1 MKNRLAAINRRII
14 PYNPEFR
21 KLPLVKSV
29 NAALVLQQLDF
40 WFDKHTEF
48 YKFLEP
54 APDNWSYTE
63 GDSWTEELGF
73 SAEEFTT
80 AFRQIG
86 LQYKSHKA
94 FKLAANVFVSPEGVE
109 YYYASYIDRR
119 RGTTHYVRNHRLLDA
134 ELQKLVEGVDIV
146 RKEKPESPVSDPEE
160 IRARVN
166 RLERERQEREA
177 EKIQMKTKP
186 TPEEIAAKKAQKE
199 EEKRQRAEAKA
210 QAERE
215 RQEKIDADNKWRYD
229 LFGSKE
235 RYLQFNG
242 WFWGTYMKGT
252 QLQNPG
258 MFYRIMLENLGA
270 GGEKYQYVLAQ
281 FNSFEQKQAQ
291 EAQIQAVAASAPA
304 EDTNDYFAQQL
315 TSEELAALNA
325 ANLDEDLYNLCLRVM
340 EHQTHSMR
348 MKTIRIQSE
357 EQEVRNYRKTLVAD
371 DN

>member
-1 MKNRLAAINRRII
+1 MKNRLAAIARRVI

-29 NAALVLQQLDF
+29 NAALLLQQLDY
-40 WFDKHTEF
+40 WFDRHTDF

-54 APDNWSYTE
+54 APNHHSYLE

-86 LQYKSHKA
+86 LQYKSCKA
-94 FKLAANVFVSPEGVE
+94 YGEATNKFVSADGTE

-119 RGTTHYVRNHRLLDA
+119 RGITKYVRNHKLLDA
-134 ELQKLVEGVDIV
+134 ELLKLVEGKEIV
-146 RKEKPESPVSDPEE
+146 RKQKPEYHEE
-160 IRARVN
+160 V
-166 RLERERQEREA
+166 RERIERLKEEA
-177 EKIQMKTKP
+177 RIAEEQPPVVVAPPKPKP
-186 TPEEIAAKKAQKE
+186 TPEEIAAEKARKE
-199 EEKRQRAEAKA
+199 EEKRLRKEAKA
-210 QAERE
+210 KADQERK
-215 RQEKIDADNKWRYD
+215 EKIDADNKWRYD

-235 RYLQFNG
+235 RYMSFNG
-242 WFWGTYMKGT
+242 WFWGTYIKQQT
-252 QLQNPG
+252 LEKPD
-258 MFYRIMLENLGA
+258 MFYTIMLKSLNMGA
-270 GGEKYQYVLAQ
+270 EKFRHIVRMFEIA
-281 FNSFEQKQAQ
+281 EQKQAQ

-304 EDTNDYFAQQL
+304 ADTNDYFAQQL

-325 ANLDEDLYNLCLRVM
+325 ANLDEDLYNFCLRVM

-348 MKTIRIQSE
+348 MKTIRNQSE

-371 DN
+371 ES